1 MRTVIIAPM
10 SREAKAIGRG
20 VIVCAHAADLPASL
34 LRPPASGNDATE
46 TAVLIAGVCGG
57 LDPSLAPGTLILG
70 RKIVAEERPELTP
83 SGGLFAA
90 ARSALR
96 RQRTPFVSSLLLTT
110 ARPLASG
117 DAKRDAWNTHGAAGV
132 DMESYELAEALDAAG
147 VPWLVLRSV
156 LDPASSVLPAP
167 VARWTSETDD
177 REIARAAL
185 MTPRDWPAYAR
196 LALELRSSLRALRRG
211 VPVVTGA
218 VSRVDDLRAPEPRA
232 AAVDLPIVTVS

>member
-1 MRTVIIAPM
+1 MRTLTIAPM
-10 SREAKAIGRG
+10 SREATAIGRD
-20 VIVCAHAADLPASL
+20 VIVCAHAADLPSSVL
-34 LRPPASGNDATE
+34 HPPVSDGAAR

-70 RKIVAEERPELTP
+70 RKIVAEGRPELAP

-90 ARSALR
+90 ARTALR
-96 RQRTPFVSSLLLTT
+96 GQRTPFVSSLLLTVD
-110 ARPLASG
+110 RPLASG
-117 DAKRDAWNTHGAAGV
+117 DAKRDAWNTYGAAGV

-147 VPWLVLRSV
+147 VPWLALRSV
-156 LDPASSVLPAP
+156 LDPAGSVLPAP
-167 VARWTSETDD
+167 VARWTSESDD

-185 MTPRDWPAYAR
+185 TTPRDWPAYAR